1 MIDFSIKEL
10 RFLQCLL
17 YDETTTQA
25 MNDTETTKYEFA
37 SLSMKLARE
46 IKKEERLAKA
56 TGADQERIGSR
67 CGSCIDTLYNDLKY
81 SSETRGGKK
90 NVTGTSDDNA

>member
-17 YDETTTQA
+17 YDESTTQA

-37 SLSMKLARE
+37 SLSMRLARE
-46 IKKEERLAKA
+46 IEKEERLAKA
-56 TGADQERIGSR
+56 TVADQERIGSR

-81 SSETRGGKK
+81 SSEKRGGKK
-90 NVTGTSDDNA
+90 NVTGTSDNNA